1 MTPTIPTGRRLWAAL
16 NHAGVKLSAHAGKLR
31 FDAPAGT
38 MTPEL
43 LAMLSARKAE
53 LLAIIAGDYLAAAMA
68 LVASINAPDHR
79 AAMAE
84 WFAERAAIREYDGG
98 MIRPHAERLAYI
110 NLAAAVEG
118 RTL

>member
-1 MTPTIPTGRRLWAAL
+1 MTPTNPTGRRLWAAL

-43 LAMLSARKAE
+43 LAMLSACKAE
-53 LLAIIAGDYLAAAMA
+53 LLAIIAGDYLAAALA
-68 LVASINAPDHR
+68 LVASIDTPDER

-84 WFAERAAIREYDGG
+84 WFDERAAIREYDGG
-98 MIRPHAERLAYI
+98 MTRPHAQRLAYI
-110 NLAAAVEG
+110 DLAAAVEG
-118 RTL
+118 TTI